1 MTPPSSFEE
10 MLDFMEI
17 YLDTPHDGFCFFRGF
32 GDNSKNEYLVDLFL
46 EPLMKSCIVQRR
58 YAGEPIVFS
67 DEQFVD
73 LAGRAQKLYQKMLK
87 SDYHRNVSK
96 KKRYLFAHYQ
106 LRGWSYNMK
115 DTFTCA
121 NIIPLR
127 VTSDQPPLLNLGMR
141 LNCVRS
147 GSSYASYSAELFEAA
162 IPHVEQIL
170 GMTVYDVWAF
180 PDLFDL
186 EAYNKDMDK
195 RKVPKYQ
202 KYTREWVES
211 IKNLDQY
218 IVPCMENDDF
228 IIFSQ
233 YSEFMRAKNQFFI
246 KGKMTAEEFAA
257 ELDREWAAAIHG
269 ANDKTIWIEEFGD
282 E

>member
-1 MTPPSSFEE
+1 
-10 MLDFMEI
+10 
-17 YLDTPHDGFCFFRGF
+17 
-32 GDNSKNEYLVDLFL
+32 
-46 EPLMKSCIVQRR
+46 
-58 YAGEPIVFS
+58 
-67 DEQFVD
+67 
-73 LAGRAQKLYQKMLK
+73 
-87 SDYHRNVSK
+87 
-96 KKRYLFAHYQ
+96 
-106 LRGWSYNMK
+106 
-115 DTFTCA
+115 
-121 NIIPLR
+121 
-127 VTSDQPPLLNLGMR
+127 
-141 LNCVRS
+141 
-147 GSSYASYSAELFEAA
+147 
-162 IPHVEQIL
+162 
-170 GMTVYDVWAF
+170 MTVYDVWAF